1 MSFIYL
7 CVIDRF
13 NTRCITMEFL
23 YNVSVATTRNG
34 FHGDAY
40 INVKNSDETP
50 DFSCF
55 VRFLVKKEM
64 KSALFCLVLLR
75 GFCFKQRYL
84 ALIYRLVGAS
94 ACD

>member
-1 MSFIYL
+1 
-7 CVIDRF
+7 
-13 NTRCITMEFL
+13 MEFL
-23 YNVSVATTRNG
+23 HNVSVAASGNG

-40 INVKNSDETP
+40 INVKNSVTQPSSYFD
-50 DFSCF
+50 
-55 VRFLVKKEM
+55 RFLVKK
-64 KSALFCLVLLR
+64 SALLCVVLLR